1 MADGHGHDGARGH
14 VHGFGGS
21 SLRALVLALIL
32 NAVYTVVEALAGV
45 LTDSLALLS
54 DAGHN
59 LSDVL
64 ALAVAAGAVWL
75 ARRPPTL
82 RTSFGLKR
90 AEILAA
96 LVNAVTLIAIAIVV
110 IVAALRR
117 LADPPEVPGGW
128 LIVVAAVGLLINT
141 VGAALVFRRGGRDL
155 NLRASFLHLAGDA
168 LGSLGVIVAGV
179 VIVVTG
185 WPYADPIFSIVLA
198 VLILATSWF
207 VLRDAVLVLLEA
219 APRDVDVHA
228 VGEAMAATQG
238 VVEVHDLHV
247 WTITS
252 DFPALSAHVLVHQG
266 DDCHAV
272 RRTLEALLHD
282 RFSIDHTT
290 LQVEHR
296 ESDRLLTIAPTR

>member
-1 MADGHGHDGARGH
+1 MADGHPHHRAHGH

-21 SLRALVLALIL
+21 TLRALVLALIL
-32 NAVYTVVEALAGV
+32 NAAYTVVEAVTGV

-110 IVAALRR
+110 IVAAVRR

-168 LGSLGVIVAGV
+168 LGSLGVIVAGI

-198 VLILATSWF
+198 LLILATSWF

-219 APRDVDVHA
+219 APRDVDVRQPGSSRCTTSTSGRSRPTSPRSPRTCSSTR
-228 VGEAMAATQG
+228 VTTAMRCG
-238 VVEVHDLHV
+238 GR
-247 WTITS
+247 S
-252 DFPALSAHVLVHQG
+252 
-266 DDCHAV
+266 
-272 RRTLEALLHD
+272 RRC
-282 RFSIDHTT
+282 S
-290 LQVEHR
+290 
-296 ESDRLLTIAPTR
+296 TIASPSITRRCRSSTARATGC